1 VEHAR
6 LGGALS
12 RRVKPGSRPYRDRV
26 RQRLIAAGMTGQQ
39 LVAQVAAD
47 LERCGMR
54 PRQAWR
60 CANELSQVA
69 AADRFNETT
78 GDPRAPMRGNRIGD
92 YEKWPD
98 GGVRPPVRA
107 LKVLAQVYGT
117 EWVQLIDAGD
127 LDRMP
132 AGDKQAFL
140 DDLDTFRREARQA
153 DGRGA
158 EHRPYESGGVDVDS
172 EESGKRLATTDGL
185 AAVPALRT
193 SSVDHD
199 VSEER
204 DFVQAGRD
212 AIAAESEVPGLIFA
226 DRMELLRQSL
236 DDALIDGAMAEA
248 SLDDW
253 EQTVVRYGRATRDRS
268 AGLVLGDLSNDLAD
282 LQRALQRYRSAS
294 SLRRLARVTAQ
305 MSGLMCL
312 TFCKLDDRLA
322 VRRWART
329 ARIAASEA
337 GDPETISWVLAQE
350 AYGHYYAGDL
360 REAVGMA
367 RNAQAVVPGVPYV
380 GAALAAALEARA
392 HAAMGERLET
402 SAALGRAEDITA
414 RLDGDALIPSAFGYN
429 EAQLRFHAG
438 SAHTH
443 LRDTRAALRAQDRAL
458 ELCMPGDY
466 TDWAMTRLDRAACLV
481 FSGEITEALAY
492 AADTLSALTEDR
504 RSGIITR
511 RGYQILAALPSA
523 ERKMPAVRDFR
534 DLLMLSSNEK

>member
-1 VEHAR
+1 MAHAG

-107 LKVLAQVYGT
+107 LKVLARVYGT
-117 EWVQLIDAGD
+117 EWVQLVDPSD
-127 LDRMP
+127 LDRIP
-132 AGDKQAFL
+132 DGDKQAFL
-140 DDLDTFRREARQA
+140 DDLDTLRRQA
-153 DGRGA
+153 SQVGGA
-158 EHRPYESGGVDVDS
+158 EDRLYESHGVDIDG
-172 EESGKRLATTDGL
+172 EESDKRLTAATGFATTPD
-185 AAVPALRT
+185 LRT
-193 SSVDHD
+193 SSSDQD
-199 VSEER
+199 AREER
-204 DFVQAGRD
+204 DFVEADRGARG
-212 AIAAESEVPGLIFA
+212 AESAATGVVFSKRI
-226 DRMELLRQSL
+226 ELLRQSL
-236 DDALIDGAMAEA
+236 DDALIDGTMAEA

-253 EQTVVRYGRATRDRS
+253 EQTVVRYGRATRDRP
-268 AGLVLGDLSNDLAD
+268 AGLLLGDLSNDLAD

-305 MSGLMCL
+305 ISGLMCL

-329 ARIAASEA
+329 ARIAAAEA

-350 AYGHYYAGDL
+350 AYGHYYADDL
-360 REAVGMA
+360 REAAEMAQRAQNAVLGM
-367 RNAQAVVPGVPYV
+367 PCV

-392 HAAMGERLET
+392 HAAMGENRET
-402 SAALGRAEDITA
+402 GAALGRAEDITA
-414 RLDGDALIPSAFGYN
+414 RLDGDALTPSAFGYN
-429 EAQLRFHAG
+429 EGQLRFHAG
-438 SAHTH
+438 SAYTH
-443 LRDTRAALRAQDRAL
+443 LRDTKAAFRVQDRAL

-481 FSGEITEALAY
+481 FSGETADGLAY
-492 AADTLSALTEDR
+492 AADTLTALTEDR
-504 RSGIITR
+504 RSGIITG
-511 RGYQILAALPSA
+511 RGYQILADLPSA
-523 ERKMPAVRDFR
+523 ERRMPAVRDFR
-534 DLLMLSSNEK
+534 DLLMLSSSEK